1 MNPKF
6 TQEEILQYLYKETSP
21 QKSKQIEEYIN
32 KDRAAKLFYLESKDT
47 MLQLDELKESPN
59 DTSIRI
65 VMEAISKS
73 SRLEE
78 TH

>member
-6 TQEEILQYLYKETSP
+6 TQEDILQYIYKETSP
-21 QKSKQIEEYIN
+21 QKSKKIEEFIN

-47 MLQLDELKESPN
+47 LSKLDSMKSSPN
-59 DTSIRI
+59 ETSIRI
-65 VMEAISKS
+65 VMESISKS